1 MSASISST
9 TGFMAG
15 SLANRP
21 RRCEWGLCYLSGGA
35 ARGALAG
42 RLLDRRQRRRDV
54 LQGPSFGPHPE
65 HQFDDGGKD
74 QEPGADEVK
83 EIAVREPPLP
93 LFAKVAEQ
101 GGLAHVIYGQHPHEV
116 AVLHDGQGPEAALL
130 QDAVAICEEVGVG
143 RDGWELG
150 LHQVADGIV
159 AGGGVGCGHDLV
171 AGDDTNET
179 AVLVE
184 NGEVLLVAVD
194 DGVED
199 LAEVVV
205 RRYGLSS
212 ALGTHHVGDGEPAH
226 LLPLADH
233 LGLAARAEEDEEA
246 DDGEQEVVAEEP
258 EEDKE
263 DGEALSYGR
272 RDIRGTHGPEARGEQ
287 PAQHTATVHREGRD
301 QVEDHER
308 DVDSTQRGEDLAQ
321 RSYAREYIRRDRDVA
336 PEEQGKPEEYR
347 GEHYVDERP
356 RYGDLHLVDGSLWQ
370 RLHPGKPAY
379 GQERDVLDLAPEAYG
394 HQRVA
399 VLVEQ

>member
-1 MSASISST
+1 
-9 TGFMAG
+9 MAE

-21 RRCEWGLCYLSGGA
+21 RRCEHGF
-35 ARGALAG
+35 ARSHEG
-42 RLLDRRQRRRDV
+42 V
-54 LQGPSFGPHPE
+54 
-65 HQFDDGGKD
+65 
-74 QEPGADEVK
+74 
-83 EIAVREPPLP
+83 LP

-101 GGLAHVIYGQHPHEV
+101 GSLAHVINGQHPHEV
-116 AVLHDGQGPEAALL
+116 AVLDDGQGPEPALL
-130 QDAVAICEEVGVG
+130 QDAVAVCEEVGVG
-143 RDGWELG
+143 RDRGELR
-150 LHQVADGIV
+150 LHQVADGGV
-159 AGGGVGCGHDLV
+159 AVGGVGRGHDLF
-171 AGDDTNET
+171 ARDDADEISI
-179 AVLVE
+179 LVK

-205 RRYGLSS
+205 GRYGLGS
-212 ALGTHHVGDGEPAH
+212 ALGTHYVRDGEPAH
-226 LLPLADH
+226 LLPLADQ

-399 VLVEQ
+399 VLVEQHAEEQRDHYADGDERVHQAAGVPEREVAEEGQEQEEAPMDFHVYAESASYLEGSTH